1 MNLLVWGKTG
11 KMGKMIMTMAK
22 EDPFW
27 HQVQGISSHDDS
39 DSYLLKPDV
48 VIDFSHPTALDQVL
62 EYAVKRKCSLVIG
75 TTGYNEKELKKIEE
89 ASKSLPL
96 VYATN
101 MSLGMN
107 LMFSMVEK
115 AASVLKNSVDIEVVE
130 AHHNRKK
137 DAPSGSARTI
147 VEAIEKGLGEKR
159 SHVHG
164 REGQCPRN
172 TSEIGIHSIRGG
184 NIVGR
189 HEVSFI
195 HELES
200 ITLVHEAHNPSVFAK
215 GALEAAKF
223 TLEAKPG
230 LYDMKDVLGMEPS

>member
-11 KMGKMIMTMAK
+11 KMGKMIMDMAR

-27 HQVQGISSHDDS
+27 NQIQGISSHEDCDS
-39 DSYLLKPDV
+39 DLLIPDV

-62 EYAVKRKCSLVIG
+62 AYADKRKISLVIG
-75 TTGYNEKELKKIEE
+75 TTGYTEEELNKIKQ
-89 ASKSLPL
+89 ASKALPL

-115 AASVLKNSVDIEVVE
+115 VAAVLKDSVDIEVME

-159 SHVHG
+159 NHVHG

-172 TSEIGIHSIRGG
+172 TGEIGIHSIRGG
-184 NIVGR
+184 SIVGR
-189 HEVSFI
+189 HEASFI

-200 ITLVHEAHNPSVFAK
+200 LTLVHDAHNPSVFAK

-223 TLEAKPG
+223 ALKAKAG
-230 LYDMKDVLGMEPS
+230 LYDMKDVLGIEES